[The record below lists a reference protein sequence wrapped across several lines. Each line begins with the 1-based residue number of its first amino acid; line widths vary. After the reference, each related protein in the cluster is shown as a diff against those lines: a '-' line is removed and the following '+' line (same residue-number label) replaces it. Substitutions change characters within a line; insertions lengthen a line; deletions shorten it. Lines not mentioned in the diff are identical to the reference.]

1 MELARIDREN
11 LTGRVTAE
19 LRAALLEGRFRPGQ
33 RLKIREVA
41 ASMGVSE
48 TPVREAVMQL
58 IRDGGLTMRPGG
70 AITVVRLDLA
80 AYFELRKIRQ
90 ELEPL
95 AAAEAMPHQGPA
107 QIAALAKIHAELLA
121 AEKARDWRGAII
133 LNWRFHRG
141 LYAPAGMPALMQ
153 IIENL
158 HLRIGPLMNFVY
170 PHALP
175 SYEGTHQHLNALDA
189 LRRRDARALR
199 QAVRQDMIEGG
210 RALVRLLTEIEAG
223 RIVPLE
229 HANATPA
236 RRPSRKGARK

>member
-1 MELARIDREN
+1 MELARIERES

-58 IRDGGLTMRPGG
+58 IRDGGLTMRTGG
-70 AITVVRLDLA
+70 AITVVSLDLGS
-80 AYFELRKIRQ
+80 YMELRKIRL

-95 AAAEAMPHQGPA
+95 AAVEGMPHQTGDS
-107 QIAALAKIHAELLA
+107 IAALARIHADLILA
-121 AEKARDWRGAII
+121 EQAQDWRAAIG
-133 LNWRFHRG
+133 LNWRFHHG
-141 LYAPAGMPALMQ
+141 LYAPSGMPVLMQ
-153 IIENL
+153 MLENL
-158 HLRIGPLMNFVY
+158 FLRIGPLMNFVY

-175 SYEGTHQHLNALDA
+175 SYDGEHQHLTALEA
-189 LRRRDARALR
+189 LRRQDARGLR

-210 RALVRLLTEIEAG
+210 RALVRLLTEIGEG
-223 RIVPLE
+223 RIVPIE
-229 HANATPA
+229 HEPA
-236 RRPSRKGARK
+236 SPQPRRTRKGTTS